1 MRALPGVLLVAL
13 GCSSG
18 DKSPAAARPADTAPQ
33 DTPTPDGDGADGE
46 DGTDGGDGVDSGNDD
61 TGGDTGRPVWE
72 EAPAVSLPDK
82 GLSADALAVVFN
94 SALPNSE
101 AIALAYADQRGI
113 PEHRIIG
120 LELGTEGN
128 LPQADFAA
136 AHAELLASL
145 GDEVQGLL
153 LTFTTPYRV
162 DCMGASAA
170 FALGF
175 DERWCQPGPPCNPT
189 DAGPYFQSDT
199 RTPWQDFGMRPAMM
213 LYHEDLATAESWI
226 ARGLAAEGAL
236 YGLDGGRTVGR
247 FVHTSDSARSVRTAD
262 FERAARAL
270 DASAGIELT
279 VVDAT
284 TGAEPLVEGNELVG
298 ETDLLFYL
306 TGIPTL
312 SRISE
317 NTYLP
322 GALADHLTSFGGIF
336 PGSSQTPAT
345 AWLEAGATASYG
357 TAIEPCNYPQK
368 FPKASTLVRAYVRG
382 ATALEAYWTAVE
394 WPGEGNWVGDP
405 LARPFGSRWSWEE
418 GVLTIDTSTVG
429 PGEGWRLEA
438 AWDEDGP
445 WETVATGEGPP
456 DGFGWTEIT
465 WGACWVPQVRLV
477 LED

>member
-1 MRALPGVLLVAL
+1 MRGTGRVGLLLLAL
-13 GCSSG
+13 GCTSD
-18 DKSPAAARPADTAPQ
+18 DKGGSVGQ
-33 DTPTPDGDGADGE
+33 DGDSAAEDRPSPDEGDGE
-46 DGTDGGDGVDSGNDD
+46 DGSADGGDGTDGVDSGDDD
-61 TGGDTGRPVWE
+61 TGEDTGRPPWDE
-72 EAPAVSLPDK
+72 PPTVSLPDK

-94 SALPNSE
+94 SELPNSE
-101 AIALAYADQRGI
+101 AVALAYAEQRGI

-128 LPQADFAA
+128 LSRADFAVADA
-136 AHAELLASL
+136 ALRASL
-145 GDEVQGLL
+145 GEEVQGLL

-213 LYHEDLATAESWI
+213 LYHEDLTTAEAWI
-226 ARGLAAEGAL
+226 ARGLAADGAL
-236 YGLDGGRTVGR
+236 YGLDGDRAVGR

-262 FERAARAL
+262 FERATRAL
-270 DASAGIELT
+270 DASAGIELA

-284 TGAEPLVEGNELVG
+284 TGEEPLVEGNELVG

-322 GALADHLTSFGGIF
+322 GALADHLTSFGGVF

-357 TAIEPCNYPQK
+357 SAIEPCNYTQQ
-368 FPKASTLVRAYVRG
+368 S
-382 ATALEAYWTAVE
+382 
-394 WPGEGNWVGDP
+394 
-405 LARPFGSRWSWEE
+405 
-418 GVLTIDTSTVG
+418 
-429 PGEGWRLEA
+429 
-438 AWDEDGP
+438 
-445 WETVATGEGPP
+445 
-456 DGFGWTEIT
+456 
-465 WGACWVPQVRLV
+465 Q
-477 LED
+477 